1 MVLTVS
7 EKDKKDNIPTNL
19 RLLMI
24 LEEVAR
30 AGGAVTP
37 TEINGRVGLP
47 KPTIHRL
54 FSTLEDEGFLQRE
67 VDGRSYGMGPRMRDL
82 ASGVL
87 ASSGLRVARVAVL
100 EALTGSI
107 GETCNITIPG
117 TDCMIYLD
125 RVETKWPLRFQLPVG
140 TQVPLYCTASG
151 KLFLST
157 LTDVQLQRYLASAEL
172 ERQTDKTLTDPE
184 ALLAEVMRIREQ
196 GYSLDAGEF
205 LEGMNAAAVPI
216 NDSHGRMVSTLAV
229 HGPGQRMSL
238 EKALGYLPA
247 LRDAAEEL
255 SRLFA
260 GGSSD

>member
-1 MVLTVS
+1 MLTVS
-7 EKDKKDNIPTNL
+7 EKDKSDNIPTNL

-37 TEINGRVGLP
+37 TEINAKVGLP

-67 VDGRSYGMGPRMRDL
+67 MDGRSYGMGPRMRDM

-100 EALTGSI
+100 EALTGDI

-140 TQVPLYCTASG
+140 TRVPLYCTASG

-157 LTDVQLQRYLASAEL
+157 LSDGQLQRYLASADL
-172 ERQTDKTLTDPE
+172 QQQTEKTMTDPE
-184 ALLAEVMRIREQ
+184 ALREEVLTIRSR
-196 GYSLDAGEF
+196 GHSLDAGEF

-216 NDSHGRMVSTLAV
+216 NDPQGRLVSTLAV
-229 HGPGQRMSL
+229 HGPAQRMSL
-238 EKALGYLPA
+238 ETAESYLPA
-247 LRDAAEEL
+247 LRAAATEL
-255 SRLFA
+255 SRLFV
-260 GGSSD
+260 SDGAD